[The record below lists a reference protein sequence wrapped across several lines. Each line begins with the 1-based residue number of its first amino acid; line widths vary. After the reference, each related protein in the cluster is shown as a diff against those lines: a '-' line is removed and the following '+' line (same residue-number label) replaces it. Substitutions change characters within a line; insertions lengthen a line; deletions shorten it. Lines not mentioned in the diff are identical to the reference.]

1 MPGIT
6 VADFWLQLQHSCGK
20 KEVLRFTA
28 VLVGTRNKNQCHPP
42 KSSGLPAVWVNY
54 NEVATTWTIPEMAQT
69 ISGWIITPMS
79 LSQINGFSP
88 TGHRLRLH
96 DVVKVVATRHTY
108 GAAFAALRSTGS
120 VVTWGHSLYGGD
132 SSLVQHRLRTGGGH
146 QFVSFFSDKIWENKF
161 FLDLSWILLSQ
172 QIPFGPSGAWIAA
185 QQVSLIS
192 YGFLELASQLR
203 HMKHMSD

>member
-1 MPGIT
+1 
-6 VADFWLQLQHSCGK
+6 
-20 KEVLRFTA
+20 
-28 VLVGTRNKNQCHPP
+28 
-42 KSSGLPAVWVNY
+42 
-54 NEVATTWTIPEMAQT
+54 
-69 ISGWIITPMS
+69 MS

-146 QFVSFFSDKIWENKF
+146 QFVSFFSDKI
-161 FLDLSWILLSQ
+161 
-172 QIPFGPSGAWIAA
+172 
-185 QQVSLIS
+185 
-192 YGFLELASQLR
+192 
-203 HMKHMSD
+203 